1 MLTSNLKVLSLKDLI
16 NNKKNMSEEKEI
28 STENLVGIKQV
39 VSDLG
44 DLKFDNEIS
53 GVEPIVQTEKA
64 HQLKYVDNFLAAE
77 AEYNLLLG
85 LINDLSEYDEPI
97 QIKAIEIAEKSKYE
111 ADYFEKNKDIDK
123 DLMKPI
129 QIARTIMSKIE
140 NYKTA
145 VWKVNFYGGI
155 VLRLREV
162 KKPGIIGRIKA
173 KYEYLMR

>member
-1 MLTSNLKVLSLKDLI
+1 M
-16 NNKKNMSEEKEI
+16 EEV
-28 STENLVGIKQV
+28 STENLMGIKQV
-39 VSDLG
+39 VRDLG
-44 DLKFDNEIS
+44 ELKFNNEIS
-53 GVEPIVQTEKA
+53 GVEPIIQTEKA
-64 HQLKYVDNFLAAE
+64 HQLKYVDHFLTAE
-77 AEYNLLLG
+77 AEYKLLLE
-85 LINDLSEYDEPI
+85 NVADLGEYDEPI
-97 QIKAIEIAEKSKYE
+97 QIRAIEIAEKSKYDPE
-111 ADYFEKNKDIDK
+111 YFETHKDIDK

-155 VLRLREV
+155 VLRLREA